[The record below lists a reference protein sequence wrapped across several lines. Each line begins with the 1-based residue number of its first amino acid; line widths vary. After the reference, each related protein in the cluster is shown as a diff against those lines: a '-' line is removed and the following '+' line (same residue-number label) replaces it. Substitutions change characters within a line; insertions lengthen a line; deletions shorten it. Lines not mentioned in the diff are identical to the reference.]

1 MARVALE
8 RLLTKCLYGN
18 VYCGKSSLIKKRPN
32 DFYNLKELPLD
43 VHPKTNNHEESFECN
58 VRSLEITFY

>member
-1 MARVALE
+1 MQWSFVDFFKKLGSIVDNKRKKLGRVARVALE

-32 DFYNLKELPLD
+32 DF
-43 VHPKTNNHEESFECN
+43 
-58 VRSLEITFY
+58 